1 MAAVLLVRANTSL
14 RPILRSCSYPWRTL
28 LSRTGGLPGLKLQ
41 DCQQLRNLHHVFPQ
55 LLHIQANRQCI
66 SQQLS
71 LANVCRYEW
80 HSQCVQLDP
89 ANVQK
94 ECDFPTRAVQTALSS
109 AESVDA
115 VLCVF
120 EQNRKNVQ
128 GIQLAAILDKLLFV
142 ASKSDFK
149 ADLLSNAGSGKSGKF
164 LDYVIQAAPKFTA
177 DEAMSCLCSCGKHGF
192 HDTRLLSALCFTI
205 VKKFHSIPT
214 ERLESVFRVLREL
227 NLRMQF
233 KSISKVAA
241 KPGLMDRDLT
251 TALSPATV
259 TSQVSSST
267 ASNIWHDSLQS
278 YVSTRLSE
286 FKPQDLS
293 LLLLAVSKQRVGK
306 DFLLRTGEA
315 VSKNIALM
323 TDSDLIRICWAYGKA
338 LVYHSAFFEALQ
350 ERITTVDEAF
360 LSPRLLATAAWA
372 CSRVR
377 FYSPRLMD
385 HIAAVSLA
393 TLGKFNCSL
402 ILGMLAYAFG
412 SLNHPHKELLSAV
425 SEQVSSDQNLF
436 SNSRACHNI
445 AWACMVAELYPK
457 KLLERIFSSTTI
469 DRGEF
474 FCLYMASLLALFSCR
489 PCPIF
494 DVLQEC
500 TCTCMNIRAFE
511 NFNPSKLNTA
521 HCTHTHTP
529 PPPPTNVAYWS
540 NLSSIILHM
549 PEYIYNLIW
558 QTYTIAN

>member
-1 MAAVLLVRANTSL
+1 MAAVLLVTANTSL
-14 RPILRSCSYPWRTL
+14 RPILRNCSYPWRTL

-41 DCQQLRNLHHVFPQ
+41 DCQQLRNLHPQ

-71 LANVCRYEW
+71 LANVCRYEC

-94 ECDFPTRAVQTALSS
+94 ECDFPTCAVQTALSS

-120 EQNRKNVQ
+120 EQNRKSVQ

-177 DEAMSCLCSCGKHGF
+177 DEAVSCLCSCGKHGF
-192 HDTRLLSALCFTI
+192 RDTRLLSALCCTI

-241 KPGLMDRDLT
+241 KPVFTGLMDRDLT

-259 TSQVSSST
+259 TSLVSSST
-267 ASNIWHDSLQS
+267 ASNLWHEAYSDSLQS

-286 FKPQDLS
+286 FKPQDFS
-293 LLLLAVSKQRVGK
+293 LLLLAVSKQGVGK
-306 DFLLRTGEA
+306 DLLLSMGEA

-377 FYSPRLMD
+377 FYSPLMMD

-393 TLGKFNCSL
+393 TLGKFNYSQ
-402 ILGMLAYAFG
+402 ILDKLAYAFG

-425 SEQVSSDQNLF
+425 SEKVSSEQNLF
-436 SNSRACHNI
+436 SNSRACHTI

-469 DRGEF
+469 DRGEI

-489 PCPIF
+489 PCPIC

-500 TCTCMNIRAFE
+500 TCTCMNIRASFRRGGGGGGG
-511 NFNPSKLNTA
+511 A
-521 HCTHTHTP
+521 GP
-529 PPPPTNVAYWS
+529 P
-540 NLSSIILHM
+540 L
-549 PEYIYNLIW
+549 
-558 QTYTIAN
+558 